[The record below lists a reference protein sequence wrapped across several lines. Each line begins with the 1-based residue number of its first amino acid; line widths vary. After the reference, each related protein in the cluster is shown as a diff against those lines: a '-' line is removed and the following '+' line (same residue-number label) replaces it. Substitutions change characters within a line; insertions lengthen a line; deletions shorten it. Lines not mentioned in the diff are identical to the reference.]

1 MILLLDYLET
11 VINSSKIIVTLEG
24 ETIIF
29 SFTLYYIYNNYLNM
43 VKRIFNLAYIL
54 LKLILIFSFFLVKYY
69 ENEFNILLIKICKIP
84 RLSVIIPIF
93 NSDKYLSSCLNS
105 VINQTLKNIEII
117 CIDDGSKDESI
128 NIINNYS
135 ILDKRII
142 FISQK
147 NKGSGISRNKGI
159 KISKGKYISFIDSD
173 DLYPNNNTLQL
184 MYKKAIRNKAYICG
198 GGLRYLQEKSNRI
211 ILSKPKFSFK
221 KEGFINYYNYQ
232 FHFGYYRFIY
242 NKNFLKKNKIF
253 FPDYLRYQD
262 PPFFIKAM
270 IYSQN
275 FYALKEIT
283 YIYRSSH
290 KKIIWNE
297 KKIIDELN
305 ALKECINYSIKYKLD
320 ILYCNVIRNINSKLF
335 RVPIRSFIKNNK
347 IIKEVSQILKNINYK
362 QLNNSNCKFKINN
375 IYKKIQILM

>member
-1 MILLLDYLET
+1 
-11 VINSSKIIVTLEG
+11 
-24 ETIIF
+24 
-29 SFTLYYIYNNYLNM
+29 M

-362 QLNNSNCKFKINN
+362 QLNNSNCKFKIKN

>member
-1 MILLLDYLET
+1 
-11 VINSSKIIVTLEG
+11 
-24 ETIIF
+24 
-29 SFTLYYIYNNYLNM
+29 
-43 VKRIFNLAYIL
+43 
-54 LKLILIFSFFLVKYY
+54 
-69 ENEFNILLIKICKIP
+69 
-84 RLSVIIPIF
+84 
-93 NSDKYLSSCLNS
+93 
-105 VINQTLKNIEII
+105 
-117 CIDDGSKDESI
+117 
-128 NIINNYS
+128 
-135 ILDKRII
+135 
-142 FISQK
+142 
-147 NKGSGISRNKGI
+147 
-159 KISKGKYISFIDSD
+159 
-173 DLYPNNNTLQL
+173 
-184 MYKKAIRNKAYICG
+184 
-198 GGLRYLQEKSNRI
+198 
-211 ILSKPKFSFK
+211 
-221 KEGFINYYNYQ
+221 
-232 FHFGYYRFIY
+232 
-242 NKNFLKKNKIF
+242 
-253 FPDYLRYQD
+253 
-262 PPFFIKAM
+262 M